1 MKLPSL
7 LSLVTDDLAIDL
19 GTSRTRVFAR
29 GRGIV
34 VNEPSLLAYDLP
46 SREVVAV
53 GLEAME
59 LEGRASEDIQIISPL
74 QDGVVADSSFAGKL
88 IESYIRKARDGRSTF
103 SRRVLISIAAD
114 ATDIESYALR
124 YAAKEASVTNVH
136 FINKGLVAIL
146 GSGIDPEDQRAILVV
161 DIGAG
166 TTTITAMV
174 HKHLIFTRTL
184 RVGGNDVDTAII
196 EMIKQNH
203 SLLVGPR
210 TAERVKIEL
219 GCAMPLDQEHTT
231 MVKGRSTIAGTPE
244 MAIVN
249 SIEVY
254 DVIEPIV
261 TRIITAIQE
270 ALEALPP
277 EASGDIYDRGMI
289 LAGGASLL
297 AGLDERLTKETELAV
312 QLTESPARA
321 VIRGLGVL
329 FEDPLMLRR
338 AIVKFA

>member
-7 LSLVTDDLAIDL
+7 LSLVTDDLALDL

-59 LEGRASEDIQIISPL
+59 LEGRASEEIQIISPL
-74 QDGVVADSSFAGKL
+74 QDGVVADSTFAGKL
-88 IESYIRKARDGRSTF
+88 IESYIRKARDGRSSI

-114 ATDIESYALR
+114 ATDIEYYALR
-124 YAAKEASVTNVH
+124 YAAKEASVSNVH
-136 FINKGLVAIL
+136 FINKGMVAIL
-146 GSGIDPEDQRAILVV
+146 GSGVSPEDQRATLVV
-161 DIGAG
+161 DVGAG
-166 TTTITAMV
+166 TTTIAAMV
-174 HKHLIFTRTL
+174 HNHLILTRTL
-184 RVGGNDVDTAII
+184 RVGGNDMDTAVV

-203 SLLVGPR
+203 GLLVGPR

-219 GCAMPLDQEHTT
+219 GCAMPFDQETTT
-231 MVKGRSTIAGTPE
+231 MVKGRSTVAGSPD

-249 SIEVY
+249 SIEVHEAL
-254 DVIEPIV
+254 EPVV
-261 TRIITAIQE
+261 TRVVSAIAE

-277 EASGDIYDRGMI
+277 EAAGDIYDRGMV
-289 LAGGASLL
+289 LAGGAALL
-297 AGLDERLTKETELAV
+297 AGFDERLTKETELAV

-321 VIRGLGVL
+321 VIRGLGLL
-329 FEDPLMLRR
+329 FEDALRLRR
-338 AIVKFA
+338 AIVKPS